1 MTLEQL
7 SIEIKQLIIDGKG
20 KCPVYFKDG
29 HASLPV
35 SRVMTD
41 KLSTVDVV
49 VLKY

>member
-1 MTLEQL
+1 MTLDQL
-7 SIEIKQLIIDGKG
+7 FIEIKQLIIDGKG

-35 SRVMTD
+35 SRVLTD
-41 KLSTVDVV
+41 KMVQVDII